1 MVRIRFISFFILV
14 NALMTAFASDKQ
26 CENSLKLGDYVE
38 SESVCQ
44 KSLQMVEP
52 GSSAELDILLN
63 LISIYLHVENPEK
76 QSYYINQIKNHPR
89 FTDNIP
95 TQYKWH
101 RIVGQKFY
109 LEADYKSSKNHLQKA
124 YNLAKQQANQE
135 WLSKSHNDMGLV
147 ELKLGDYKKALT
159 HYQRSLALK
168 QTFGT
173 DYQIAKTLTNLGRIH
188 LYLEQADQAVDYC
201 ESALKHYLNYS
212 RSQNFDHRVFL
223 DIAHLYEDLTKAYGA
238 ANNSQKANYYAQAIV
253 DSLNTKTNDTQQL
266 RALINLAQWHL
277 DNGNLDV
284 LNQFLD
290 ASKALM
296 DKDHP
301 NPELVAQWYLLQ
313 AKMYQKNQQTSA
325 AISAVEDGIL
335 ISDDLPETSLK
346 ADLLYVKAELLED
359 INPTQA
365 LQAFKEYQQLRSQFL
380 QQKYDSD
387 LKTIQHQIETQKIQ
401 QQLLNQELTNSRQQQ
416 KLHQLTNLVL
426 IVSLILISMTAL
438 MVFYQFKRKKEKQ
451 ALMQSI
457 RHHKQQLLIF
467 ETGHKDSLETP
478 SESHKEALKK
488 ALVESLID
496 ATTIWEKTTQSSLIE
511 LSEQSKIWTVS
522 IDNGTLRTRS
532 LEKYLSI
539 EKIPDNP
546 RWRNVVQ
553 TSHFILSQDNLLS
566 KDRETLEAHL
576 EHIMEEVRAL
586 SLNS

>member
-1 MVRIRFISFFILV
+1 MVHIRFISFFIFV
-14 NALMTAFASDKQ
+14 SALTTVFASDKQ

-38 SESVCQ
+38 AERVCQ
-44 KSLQMVEP
+44 QSLQMVEP
-52 GSSAELDILLN
+52 GSSTELDILLN

-76 QSYYINQIKNHPR
+76 HSYYINQVKNHPR

-109 LEADYKSSKNHLQKA
+109 LETDYKSSKNHLQKA

-147 ELKLGDYKKALT
+147 ELKLGDYKKALI
-159 HYQRSLALK
+159 HYQKSLELK
-168 QTFGT
+168 QKFGT
-173 DYQIAKTLTNLGRIH
+173 DYQIAKTLNNLGRIH
-188 LYLEQADQAVDYC
+188 LYLEQANQAVNYY
-201 ESALKHYLNYS
+201 ESALKHYLKYS
-212 RSQNFDHRVFL
+212 HSQNFDHRVFL
-223 DIAHLYEDLTKAYGA
+223 DIGHLYEDLTKAYGA

-253 DSLNTKTNDTQQL
+253 DSLDTKTNDTQQL

-296 DKDHP
+296 DTQHP
-301 NPELVAQWYLLQ
+301 NPELLAQWYLLQ
-313 AKMYQKNQQTSA
+313 AKMYQQNQQTSA

-387 LKTIQHQIETQKIQ
+387 LKTVQHQIETQKIQ

-457 RHHKQQLLIF
+457 RHHKQQLLVF

-511 LSEQSKIWTVS
+511 LAEQSKIWTVS

-553 TSHFILSQDNLLS
+553 TSHFILSQDNLQS
-566 KDRETLEAHL
+566 KDRQILETHL

>member
-1 MVRIRFISFFILV
+1 MNRHLLKYILLFV
-14 NALMTAFASDKQ
+14 IPITSANPAYQQ
-26 CENSLKLGDYVE
+26 CQDSLKLGDYSKAE
-38 SESVCQ
+38 DVCQ
-44 KSLQMVEP
+44 QSLLSVTE
-52 GSSAELDILLN
+52 GSSYELEILLR
-63 LISIYLHVENPEK
+63 LMDIYLHIQNPEK
-76 QSYYINQIKNHPR
+76 QTNIIEQAKNHPK
-89 FTDNIP
+89 FETNLKA
-95 TQYKWH
+95 QYDWH
-101 RIVGQKFY
+101 RNVGQKYY
-109 LEADYKSSKNHLQKA
+109 LNADYEQSKTHLQFAFNIAQKH
-124 YNLAKQQANQE
+124 NKQE

-147 ELKLGDYKKALT
+147 ELKLGDYKSALI
-159 HYQRSLALK
+159 HYQQSLELK
-168 QTFGT
+168 QQLGT
-173 DYQIAKTLTNLGRIH
+173 DYQIARTLANLGRIH
-188 LYLEQADQAVDYC
+188 LYLEQADQAVDYY
-201 ESALKHYLNYS
+201 ESALKHFLKYS
-212 RSQNFDHRVFL
+212 HSQNFDHRVFL

-238 ANNSQKANYYAQAIV
+238 ANNNQKANYYAQAIV
-253 DSLNTKTNDTQQL
+253 DSLGTKTNDTQQL

-296 DKDHP
+296 DTQQP
-301 NPELVAQWYLLQ
+301 NPELLAQWYLLQ
-313 AKMYQKNQQTSA
+313 ARMYQKNQQTSA
-325 AISAVEDGIL
+325 AISAVDDGIL

-359 INPTQA
+359 VNPRQS

-416 KLHQLTNLVL
+416 KLQQLTNLVL
-426 IVSLILISMTAL
+426 IVSFILISMTAL

-457 RHHKQQLLIF
+457 RHHKQQLLVF
-467 ETGHKDSLETP
+467 ETSHKESLETP
-478 SESHKEALKK
+478 TESHKEALKK

-511 LSEQSKIWTVS
+511 LAEQSKIWTVS
-522 IDNGTLRTRS
+522 VDNGTLRTRS

-553 TSHFILSQDNLLS
+553 TSHFILSQDNLQS
-566 KDRETLEAHL
+566 KDREVLEAHL